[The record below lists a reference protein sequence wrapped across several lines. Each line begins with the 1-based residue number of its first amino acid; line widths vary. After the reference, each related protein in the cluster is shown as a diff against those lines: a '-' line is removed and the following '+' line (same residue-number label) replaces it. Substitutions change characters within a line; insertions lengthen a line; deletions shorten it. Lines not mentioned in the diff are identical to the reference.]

1 MPSYKLSAEAVRDI
15 EGIGESGMSKF
26 GLAQALR
33 YHLGLESRF
42 ELLAEFPRIGLPTYD
57 LRAGLYRWP
66 YQAHMIFYV
75 IEPDHLLIVRVLPA
89 RADFKRH
96 F

>member
-15 EGIGESGMSKF
+15 EGIGENGMSKF

-57 LRAGLYRWP
+57 LRAGLYRWS
-66 YQAHMIFYV
+66 YQSHTIFYM
-75 IEPDHLLIVRVLPA
+75 IDPNDLLIVRVLPA
-89 RADFKRH
+89 RADFKRY

>member
-1 MPSYKLSAEAVRDI
+1 MPSYKLSAEGVRVI

-42 ELLAEFPRIGLPTYD
+42 ELLAEFPRIGLPT
-57 LRAGLYRWP
+57 
-66 YQAHMIFYV
+66 
-75 IEPDHLLIVRVLPA
+75 
-89 RADFKRH
+89 
-96 F
+96 